1 MSVCSSIIYNR
12 PKVEKP
18 KCQFT
23 DEWINQMWH
32 IHTKECYLA
41 IIREWSSGAWYN
53 VWMNVEMNL
62 ENIMLRERG
71 QTQKAPYKVW
81 FHLHEMSKIGK
92 SIAIKSVIRAR
103 GMGE

>member
-12 PKVEKP
+12 SKVEKP

-32 IHTKECYLA
+32 IRTKECYLA

-92 SIAIKSVIRAR
+92 SIAIKSVTGAR